1 MSERVRSDKLFLADV
16 SLRPAM
22 IDDIPAIRYI
32 HTASTRACA
41 AQFLGEDEIEALT
54 ATVNGEDYIHSI
66 VTASLTAACV
76 GPEIVG
82 TVGWTPTPTA
92 PAVARLQMLF
102 VWPMFAGAGIGRL
115 LVSHAE
121 ARAHNA
127 GYRSVRARTT
137 AHDAVFF
144 KRLGYAVTAQSA
156 LRTASGGRV
165 PIAYLR
171 KDHICPQ
178 FPFTES
184 EWGDAGRHY
193 RH

>member
-16 SLRPAM
+16 SLRPVT
-22 IDDIPAIRYI
+22 IDDIPAIRYV
-32 HTASTRACA
+32 HAASTRACA
-41 AQFLGEDEIEALT
+41 AQFLGENEIEKLA
-54 ATVNGEDYIHSI
+54 ATINQEDYIH
-66 VTASLTAACV
+66 TLAKGSLTAAWV

-82 TVGWTPTPTA
+82 TVGWVPTPTA
-92 PAVARLQMLF
+92 PSVARLQMLF

-121 ARAHNA
+121 ACAHNA

-165 PIAYLR
+165 PIAYMR

-193 RH
+193 HH